1 MVRRDALREI
11 ALRTFPQYR
20 GSKISIDAADHID
33 RHVEDDAY
41 YIDWLVDL
49 AHIEEAGPNLGG
61 DSDRYVLPLSSGV
74 PILPTQSAQITS
86 RAQAAEFRCERL
98 MISNAGTPGGAADWI
113 VNDIKIGNRSQFVQR
128 DVQDVPGDM
137 FATTAIDACFSFD
150 TVREAMDVVLVVTYV
165 GLVEAGVPFFASM
178 TGRVR
183 SASPHYVRVQQPDAI
198 RRNGSLRT
206 EIPLGFAYVSQRV
219 DIDDVDGSITIYVP
233 PIDQAA
239 IDVAVDA
246 TLTDG
251 NPTQAV
257 YTMIEHALDDR
268 GGLVRDAYVAL
279 VVQRAGALVAGEA
292 RASADAERARVE
304 A

>member
-137 FATTAIDACFSFD
+137 FATTAIDVCVSFD

-219 DIDDVDGSITIYVP
+219 DGVDASITIYVP
-233 PIDQAA
+233 PIDQAT

-246 TLTDG
+246 TLTKG
-251 NPTQAV
+251 KPTQAV
-257 YTMIEHALDDR
+257 DTMIEHALDGQ
-268 GGLVRDAYVAL
+268 GGLVRDVYVAL
-279 VVQRAGALVAGEA
+279 VVQRAGALTAGEA
-292 RASADAERARVE
+292 RASADGVAHGSIERQ
-304 A
+304 